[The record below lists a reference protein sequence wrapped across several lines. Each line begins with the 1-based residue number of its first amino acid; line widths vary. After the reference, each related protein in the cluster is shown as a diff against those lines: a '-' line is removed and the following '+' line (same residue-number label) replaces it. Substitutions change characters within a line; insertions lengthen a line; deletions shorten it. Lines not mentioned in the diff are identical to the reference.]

1 MPKLKLFN
9 QECEYNNH
17 TQVHGNTY
25 HAHAQITI
33 SIYQF
38 LSGTVS
44 YINNILIHLIIPKN
58 IRDSV
63 HCHYPVVEVMLIMQL
78 YTSWDEG
85 KVIKYMVVTVTALAS
100 LLSMAFLV
108 TFVHEAQDCLG
119 IWCMFIL
126 QWLVIDTHWVA
137 WSHFYQI
144 Y

>member
-17 TQVHGNTY
+17 TQFME
-25 HAHAQITI
+25 IPIMLMLKLPI

-44 YINNILIHLIIPKN
+44 YILQAVYMGFHS
-58 IRDSV
+58 IRDI
-63 HCHYPVVEVMLIMQL
+63 MLIMQL